1 MHKAQAKCAQAPAK
15 RGLQT
20 AIMPRWPDTLA
31 IGAGV
36 FYPVGAQRGWVNM
49 ADYLPEEELLA
60 AIDMGS
66 NSFHLAIARLDHGEV
81 RKVASMSEKVQL
93 AAGLDDHN
101 MLSQE
106 AIGRGLACLS
116 RFVARLDAVPLPRL
130 RIVAT
135 NALRQAENA
144 EAFMEQAMEILPKP
158 IEIIAGREEAR
169 LIYLGVSQTLAAE
182 GRRLVVDIGGGS
194 TELII
199 GEGFEPLETESLQM
213 GCVAYTRRFFA
224 DGVITP
230 RAFERAHA
238 AASKE
243 LMAINARY
251 RELGWDSAV
260 GSSGTIKAARM
271 LLVAQGWSDS
281 NECITHE
288 GLLRLRDLVLRAR
301 HVSELGLEGLRDDRK
316 AVLPAGLAILLAVF
330 DTLGVTQMDYSD
342 GALREGVM
350 YDLLGRFRHEDVRDR
365 SVQAM
370 MARYHVDHRQSARV
384 VATAQGL
391 FEQVVQTLHLD
402 EEAGDLLRRAA
413 YLHEIGL
420 AISHGGYHRHG
431 AYLLQ
436 HSDVPGFSQV
446 DQVRLS
452 LLVGLHRRKL
462 RPEMR
467 TQVLKSGGHS
477 LLALVLL
484 LRLAVLLHHARSD
497 QPLPPVRLS
506 AQGTCNWTLHLRCAH
521 AQPLLL
527 ADLQE
532 EQAQWQ
538 NWGLSLNV
546 DAQDQPSALDAPHE
560 RA

>member
-1 MHKAQAKCAQAPAK
+1 
-15 RGLQT
+15 
-20 AIMPRWPDTLA
+20 
-31 IGAGV
+31 
-36 FYPVGAQRGWVNM
+36 M
-49 ADYLPEEELLA
+49 AEYLPEEELLA

-93 AAGLDDHN
+93 AAGLDEHN
-101 MLSQE
+101 LLSEE
-106 AIGRGLACLS
+106 AIQRGLACLR
-116 RFVARLDAVPLPRL
+116 RFVARLDAVPRSRL

-144 EAFMEQAMEILPKP
+144 EVFIEQAMAILPKP

-194 TELII
+194 TEFII

-213 GCVAYTRRFFA
+213 GCVAYTQQFFA
-224 DGVITP
+224 DGVISP
-230 RAFERAHA
+230 RAFERAYA
-238 AASKE
+238 AACKE
-243 LMAINARY
+243 LLAIRSGYQAV
-251 RELGWDSAV
+251 GWDSVV
-260 GSSGTIKAARM
+260 GSSGTIKAARA
-271 LLVAQGWSDS
+271 LLVGLGWSDA
-281 NECITHE
+281 EQRITHA
-288 GLLRLRDLVLRAR
+288 GLLRLRDLVLKAD
-301 HVSELGLEGLRDDRK
+301 HVSVLDLDGLREDRK
-316 AVLPAGLAILLAVF
+316 PVLPAGLAILLAVF
-330 DTLGVTQMDYSD
+330 DTLKQERMAYSD

-370 MARYHVDHRQSARV
+370 MARYHVDARQAERV
-384 VATAQGL
+384 VATVQGI
-391 FEQVVQTLHLD
+391 FGQVAPALGLD
-402 EEAGDLLRRAA
+402 EEAADLLRRAA

-446 DQVRLS
+446 DQLRLA

-462 RPEMR
+462 RPESR
-467 TQVLKSGGHS
+467 TQVLKTGGDS
-477 LLALVLL
+477 LLALVLI
-484 LRLAVLLHHARSD
+484 LRLAVLMHHGRSD
-497 QPLPPVRLS
+497 QRLPECQVRVQAGQWVLQF
-506 AQGTCNWTLHLRCAH
+506 APGTVP
-521 AQPLLL
+521 PLLL

-532 EQAQWQ
+532 EQGQWQ
-538 NWGLSLNV
+538 NWQLQLQVQGAGE
-546 DAQDQPSALDAPHE
+546 DTA
-560 RA
+560 